1 MSVLLLFCG
10 SFGKQEITLLSGD
23 VLDKGGSDVVWV
35 CEDAQELGEAEQNR
49 ARLNKTGRSKPTG
62 RVGGPD
68 GKKRSRTFATPLQTR
83 AT

>member
-49 ARLNKTGRSKPTG
+49 KEQANWKTGRP
-62 RVGGPD
+62 
-68 GKKRSRTFATPLQTR
+68 
-83 AT
+83 